1 MIMDIKAGKMSLEEL
16 KNKAIEIRDN
26 LFTSKMR
33 EDDLGSFVYIA
44 IELVKRGQTEFV
56 DQL

>member
-1 MIMDIKAGKMSLEEL
+1 MDIEAGNMSLEEL
-16 KNKAIEIRDN
+16 KRKALSIRDN
-26 LFTSKMR
+26 LFTPRMK

-44 IELVKRGQTEFV
+44 MELVIRGQTEFV